1 MQRSL
6 FVNNPVCG
14 ECNFCVKDD
23 GLPYCVCKD
32 LYTTVELSQKCDE
45 TDIYGNL
52 MFAQEKGK

>member
-1 MQRSL
+1 M
-6 FVNNPVCG
+6 NNPVCG

-52 MFAQEKGK
+52 MFAQEKEK